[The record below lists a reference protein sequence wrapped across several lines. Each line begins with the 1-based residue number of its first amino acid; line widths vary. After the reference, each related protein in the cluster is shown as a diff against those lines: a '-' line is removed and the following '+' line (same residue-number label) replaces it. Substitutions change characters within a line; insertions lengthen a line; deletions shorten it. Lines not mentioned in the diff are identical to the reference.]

1 MTALQIVALWLFVPA
16 LFFAAATL
24 RIRRLRRE
32 REHDLILYALCHAR
46 DTVAVKAVR
55 GEIDER
61 SQIFSYFYKQLSE
74 IIHEHK
80 RHPIGFAH
88 LAKNLADNRN
98 RPAPTWVLRLV
109 RELKKSDVETKQMV
123 RRYIDAIQL
132 IMKQDSLVVLFDQLP
147 FWIRKHDGFFR
158 ALADQPLLPKRQRSF
173 ARFNLAL
180 ANTVGYYDADDL
192 CAVPA

>member
-1 MTALQIVALWLFVPA
+1 MITLQLIAFWLFVPVVLLA
-16 LFFAAATL
+16 VATL

-46 DTVAVKAVR
+46 DTVAVKAIR

-61 SQIFSYFYKQLSE
+61 SQIFWYFYKQLSE

-88 LAKNLADNRN
+88 LAKNLADNRS
-98 RPAPTWVLRLV
+98 RPTPTWVLRLM
-109 RELKKSDVETKQMV
+109 RELKKSDVETKEMV

-132 IMKQDSLVVLFDQLP
+132 IMKQDSLVVLFDKLP
-147 FWIRKHDGFFR
+147 FWIRKHGGFFR

-180 ANTVGYYDADDL
+180 ANTVGYYGDDL
-192 CAVPA
+192 CAMPA

>member
-1 MTALQIVALWLFVPA
+1 MIALQLIALWLFVPVA
-16 LFFAAATL
+16 LFAIATI

-32 REHDLILYALCHAR
+32 REHDLILYALCDAR
-46 DTVAVKAVR
+46 DTVAVKAIR

-61 SQIFSYFYKQLSE
+61 SQTFRYFYKQLSE

-98 RPAPTWVLRLV
+98 RPTPTWVLRLM

-123 RRYIDAIQL
+123 KRYIDAIQL
-132 IMKQDSLVVLFDQLP
+132 IMEQDSLVVLLDKLP
-147 FWIRKHDGFFR
+147 FWIRKHGVFFR

-180 ANTVGYYDADDL
+180 ANTVGYYSDDL
-192 CAVPA
+192 CAAPA

>member
-1 MTALQIVALWLFVPA
+1 MITLQLIALWLMVPVI
-16 LFFAAATL
+16 LFAVATL

-46 DTVAVKAVR
+46 DTVAVKTVR

-61 SQIFSYFYKQLSE
+61 SQVFSYFYKQLSE

-88 LAKNLADNRN
+88 LAQNLADNRN
-98 RPAPTWVLRLV
+98 RPTPTWVLRLM
-109 RELKKSDVETKQMV
+109 RELKKSDPETKQMV
-123 RRYIDAIQL
+123 KRYIDAIQL
-132 IMKQDSLVVLFDQLP
+132 IMKQDSLVVLFDKLP
-147 FWIRKHDGFFR
+147 SWIRKHGGFFR

-180 ANTVGYYDADDL
+180 ANTVGYYPDDL

>member
-1 MTALQIVALWLFVPA
+1 MIALQLIALWLFVPA
-16 LFFAAATL
+16 VLFAVATL

-61 SQIFSYFYKQLSE
+61 SQIFYYFYKQLSE

-98 RPAPTWVLRLV
+98 RPTPTWVLRLM
-109 RELKKSDVETKQMV
+109 RELKKSDVETKQMI
-123 RRYIDAIQL
+123 RCYIDAIQL
-132 IMKQDSLVVLFDQLP
+132 IMKQDSLVVLFDKLP
-147 FWIRKHDGFFR
+147 SWIRKHGGFFR

-173 ARFNLAL
+173 ARFNLAI
-180 ANTVGYYDADDL
+180 ANTVGYYADDP